1 MKRKAE
7 PEMIF
12 PKNFLW
18 GAATSAYQIEGA
30 ARIDGKGLSVWDMM
44 CRKPGAVWR
53 GQNGDVAC
61 DHYRRYKADVALM
74 KEIGLKAYRFSV
86 SWPRVMPNGMG
97 RVNQKGLEF
106 YDKLVDE
113 LLASGIRPF
122 LTLFHWDY
130 PYELY
135 LRGGWL
141 NPSSP
146 DWFAEYA
153 AVLSRK
159 LSDRVRDWITHN
171 EPQCFIG
178 DGHRT
183 GVHAP
188 GDKFDWPEVLL
199 AGHNCLLAHGK
210 AVQALRAGSRKKLNI
225 GYAPV
230 GVVKFPV
237 SKKPA
242 DIRAARSVMFGVRE
256 KSLWNNTW
264 WMDPVF
270 LGRYPNDGLRIFEKE
285 MPRIKA
291 ADLKTINQP
300 IDFLGVNI
308 YSGEA
313 CQMGK
318 ENRMEAVPLAPGHP
332 LTAFYWPVTPEALY
346 WGPKFFQERYKLPVY
361 VTENGMANTDWVA
374 KDGRVHDP
382 QRIDFMASYLKDLG
396 RVIRD
401 GVDVRGYFHWSIM
414 DNFEWAEGFKQRFG
428 LIHVDFTTL
437 KRTLKD
443 SARWY
448 KKIIAENGLGSKE

>member
-1 MKRKAE
+1 MH
-7 PEMIF
+7 F

-30 ARIDGKGLSVWDMM
+30 CRADGKGLSVWDMM

-53 GQNGDVAC
+53 GQNADIAC
-61 DHYRRYKADVALM
+61 DHYHRYKTDIALM
-74 KEIGLKAYRFSV
+74 KKVGLKAYRFSV
-86 SWPRVMPNGMG
+86 SWPRVLPTGMG
-97 RVNQKGLEF
+97 KVNTKGLAF

-113 LLASGIRPF
+113 LLRAGITPF

-153 AVLSRK
+153 GVLAWK
-159 LSDRVRDWITHN
+159 LSDRVKYWITHN

-188 GDKFDWPEVLL
+188 GDRLDWPEVLT
-199 AGHNCLLAHGK
+199 AGHHALLAHGK
-210 AVQALRAGSRKKLNI
+210 AVQTLCANAKKKIRI

-230 GVVKFPV
+230 GVVKFPATA
-237 SKKPA
+237 KPT
-242 DIRAARSVMFGVRE
+242 DIRAARASMFGIKE
-256 KSLWNNTW
+256 KTLWNNTW

-270 LGRYPNDGLRIFEKE
+270 LGRYPADGLKIFEKE
-285 MPRIKA
+285 MPKIQPK
-291 ADLKTINQP
+291 DLKTICQP
-300 IDFLGVNI
+300 IDFFGVNI

-313 CQMGK
+313 YRMGK
-318 ENRMEAVPLAPGHP
+318 GNRPEAVSLAPGHP
-332 LTAFYWPVTPEALY
+332 LTAFYWPVQPEALY
-346 WGPKFFQERYKLPVY
+346 WGPKFFQERYKLPIY
-361 VTENGMANTDWVA
+361 ITENGLANTDWVA
-374 KDGRVHDP
+374 RDGKAHDP
-382 QRIDFMASYLKDLG
+382 QRIDFTARYLRTLG
-396 RVIRD
+396 RAIQD
-401 GVDVRGYFHWSIM
+401 GVDIRGYFHWSIM
-414 DNFEWAEGFKQRFG
+414 DNFEWAEGYKQRFG

-443 SARWY
+443 SAYWY
-448 KKIIAENGLGSKE
+448 QKVIHHNGKNI